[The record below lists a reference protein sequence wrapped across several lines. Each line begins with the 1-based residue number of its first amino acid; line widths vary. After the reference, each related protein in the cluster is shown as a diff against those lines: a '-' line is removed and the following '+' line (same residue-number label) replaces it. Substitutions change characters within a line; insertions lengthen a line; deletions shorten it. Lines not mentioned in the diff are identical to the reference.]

1 MLSTT
6 RIAVSGTIAATLTA
20 VSTVA
25 GVMLGHKYMDSRL
38 GGGLLG
44 FFVLSPITNA
54 IAFPFHGPGAMAA
67 MRQLREVQDSLNDAP
82 LASRELQQG
91 SGATPA
97 GRYAAAV
104 SERQNANA
112 QPTPIR
118 VPRGVNGQVA

>member
-25 GVMLGHKYMDSRL
+25 GVMLGHKYMGSRL

-44 FFVLSPITNA
+44 FFVLAPITNA

-67 MRQLREVQDSLNDAP
+67 MRTMREVDASMRDAP
-82 LASRELQQG
+82 LATRELQQG

-97 GRYAAAV
+97 ERYAAAV
-104 SERQNANA
+104 HANETPISPAPVRATQGANA
-112 QPTPIR
+112 Q
-118 VPRGVNGQVA
+118 VA

>member
-25 GVMLGHKYMDSRL
+25 GVMLGHKYMGSRL

-44 FFVLSPITNA
+44 FFVFAPITNA

-67 MRQLREVQDSLNDAP
+67 MQTMREVDASMRDAP
-82 LASRELQQG
+82 LASLQQG
-91 SGATPA
+91 SGASPA
-97 GRYAAAV
+97 ERYTAAA
-104 SERQNANA
+104 SDRQSPAP
-112 QPTPIR
+112 QPPLVRSSATS
-118 VPRGVNGQVA
+118 QVA